1 MDQNGGIKAN
11 SASLCITSHPEKANL
26 GSFSYSFSC
35 SVKVLIR
42 ESGNMQSLLEKVPHP
57 FCHISLVKVNLKS
70 SQDSRNRDKVLKSG
84 AAKLHSE
91 NWVQREGLHCTMFII
106 HIPCWLGGWTVVGT
120 LPLCWHGCIWHSC
133 FCNQFFFTLWT
144 SWFCSVAPCH
154 KFFRGRSSRKDSREA
169 SDCPVVPMPG

>member
-11 SASLCITSHPEKANL
+11 YALLCITSHPEKANF

-91 NWVQREGLHCTMFII
+91 N
-106 HIPCWLGGWTVVGT
+106 
-120 LPLCWHGCIWHSC
+120 
-133 FCNQFFFTLWT
+133 
-144 SWFCSVAPCH
+144 
-154 KFFRGRSSRKDSREA
+154 
-169 SDCPVVPMPG
+169 